1 MQKIKKL
8 FFSFGFCICAVLSF
22 GQNKMKTKIVIL
34 IFFFSSLPFLVK
46 AQSLA
51 NSSSKLDA
59 RLNKEKIFA
68 ETQRKTFNI
77 TSWAGANITEL
88 ISKWGNFTRKNETP
102 NGYIVYIYETRYSG
116 NGGKYEPGYIVSD
129 QFGNIVHQEASK
141 DNTYSY
147 DFTDFYDF
155 YVGQNNLIVKVNIG
169 TR

>member
-1 MQKIKKL
+1 MVIINL
-8 FFSFGFCICAVLSF
+8 FK
-22 GQNKMKTKIVIL
+22 KMKTKIVIL

-77 TSWAGANITEL
+77 TSWAGVNITEL
-88 ISKWGNFTRKNETP
+88 INKWGNYTKKNEIP
-102 NGYIVYIYETRYSG
+102 NGYTIYSYETRYSG
-116 NGGKYEPGYIVSD
+116 NGGKYEPGYVVTD
-129 QFGNIVHQEASK
+129 QFGNILHQESAK

>member
-1 MQKIKKL
+1 MVIINL
-8 FFSFGFCICAVLSF
+8 FK
-22 GQNKMKTKIVIL
+22 KMKTKIVIL

-116 NGGKYEPGYIVSD
+116 NGGKYESGYIVSD

>member
-1 MQKIKKL
+1 MKGIL
-8 FFSFGFCICAVLSF
+8 F
-22 GQNKMKTKIVIL
+22 IVFYFAI
-34 IFFFSSLPFLVK
+34 SLNVIVK

>member
-1 MQKIKKL
+1 M
-8 FFSFGFCICAVLSF
+8 F
-22 GQNKMKTKIVIL
+22 KMKKNTLIL
-34 IFFFSSLPFLVK
+34 LCFLLHFLVK
-46 AQSLA
+46 SQSLA
-51 NSSSKLDA
+51 NSNSKLDA

-88 ISKWGNFTRKNETP
+88 INKWGNYTKKTETP
-102 NGYIVYIYETRYSG
+102 NGYTIYSYETRYSG
-116 NGGKYEPGYIVSD
+116 NGGKYESGYVVTD
-129 QFGNIVHQEASK
+129 QFGNILHQESVR

>member
-1 MQKIKKL
+1 M
-8 FFSFGFCICAVLSF
+8 F
-22 GQNKMKTKIVIL
+22 KMKKNTLIL
-34 IFFFSSLPFLVK
+34 LCFLLHFLVK

-88 ISKWGNFTRKNETP
+88 INKWGNFTKKNETP
-102 NGYIVYIYETRYSG
+102 NGYTVYIYETRYSG
-116 NGGKYEPGYIVSD
+116 NGGKYEPGYVVTD
-129 QFGNIVHQEASK
+129 QFGNILHQESAK

>member
-1 MQKIKKL
+1 M
-8 FFSFGFCICAVLSF
+8 F
-22 GQNKMKTKIVIL
+22 KMKKNTLIL
-34 IFFFSSLPFLVK
+34 LCFLLHFLVK

-51 NSSSKLDA
+51 NSNSKLDA

-68 ETQRKTFNI
+68 ETKRKTFNI

-88 ISKWGNFTRKNETP
+88 INKWGNYTKKTETP
-102 NGYIVYIYETRYSG
+102 NGYTIYSYETRYSG
-116 NGGKYEPGYIVSD
+116 NGGKYEPGYVVTD
-129 QFGNIVHQEASK
+129 QFGNILHQESAR

-155 YVGQNNLIVKVNIG
+155 YVAQNNLIVKVNIG

>member
-1 MQKIKKL
+1 ML
-8 FFSFGFCICAVLSF
+8 
-22 GQNKMKTKIVIL
+22 KMKKNTLIL
-34 IFFFSSLPFLVK
+34 LCFLLHFLVK

-51 NSSSKLDA
+51 NSNSKLDA

-77 TSWAGANITEL
+77 TSWAGANIAEL
-88 ISKWGNFTRKNETP
+88 INKWGNYTKKTETP
-102 NGYIVYIYETRYSG
+102 NGYTIYSYETRYSG
-116 NGGKYEPGYIVSD
+116 NGGKYEPGYVVTD
-129 QFGNIVHQEASK
+129 QFGNILHQESAR

-155 YVGQNNLIVKVNIG
+155 YVAQNNLIVKVNIG

>member
-1 MQKIKKL
+1 
-8 FFSFGFCICAVLSF
+8 
-22 GQNKMKTKIVIL
+22 MKTKIVIL

-68 ETQRKTFNI
+68 KNQRKTFNI

-88 ISKWGNFTRKNETP
+88 ISKWGNITRKNETP

>member
-1 MQKIKKL
+1 M
-8 FFSFGFCICAVLSF
+8 F
-22 GQNKMKTKIVIL
+22 KMKKNTLIL
-34 IFFFSSLPFLVK
+34 LCFLLHFLVK

-77 TSWAGANITEL
+77 TSWAGANIAEL
-88 ISKWGNFTRKNETP
+88 INKWGNYTKKTETP
-102 NGYIVYIYETRYSG
+102 NGYTIYSYETRYSG
-116 NGGKYEPGYIVSD
+116 NGGKYEPGYVVTD
-129 QFGNIVHQEASK
+129 QFGNILHQESAR

-155 YVGQNNLIVKVNIG
+155 YVAQNNLIVKVNIG

>member
-1 MQKIKKL
+1 
-8 FFSFGFCICAVLSF
+8 
-22 GQNKMKTKIVIL
+22 MKTKIVIL

-51 NSSSKLDA
+51 NSNSKLDA

-68 ETQRKTFNI
+68 EIQRKTFNI

>member
-1 MQKIKKL
+1 MKGIL
-8 FFSFGFCICAVLSF
+8 F
-22 GQNKMKTKIVIL
+22 IVFYFAI
-34 IFFFSSLPFLVK
+34 SLNVIVK

-51 NSSSKLDA
+51 NSNSKLDA

-68 ETQRKTFNI
+68 EIQRKTFNI
-77 TSWAGANITEL
+77 TSWAGVNITEL
-88 ISKWGNFTRKNETP
+88 INKWGNYTKKNEIP
-102 NGYIVYIYETRYSG
+102 NGYTIYSYETRYSG
-116 NGGKYEPGYIVSD
+116 NGGKYEPGYVVTD
-129 QFGNIVHQEASK
+129 QFGNILHQESAK

>member
-1 MQKIKKL
+1 M
-8 FFSFGFCICAVLSF
+8 F
-22 GQNKMKTKIVIL
+22 KMKKNTLIL
-34 IFFFSSLPFLVK
+34 LCFLLHFLVK

-88 ISKWGNFTRKNETP
+88 INKWGNYTKKTETP
-102 NGYIVYIYETRYSG
+102 NGYTIYSYETRYSG
-116 NGGKYEPGYIVSD
+116 NGGKYEPGYVVTD
-129 QFGNIVHQEASK
+129 QFWNILHQESAR

>member
-1 MQKIKKL
+1 MVIINL
-8 FFSFGFCICAVLSF
+8 FK
-22 GQNKMKTKIVIL
+22 KMKTKIVIL
-34 IFFFSSLPFLVK
+34 FFFFSSLPFLVK

-68 ETQRKTFNI
+68 ETHRKTFNI

-88 ISKWGNFTRKNETP
+88 INKWGNYTKKTETP
-102 NGYIVYIYETRYSG
+102 NGYTIYSNETRYSG
-116 NGGKYEPGYIVSD
+116 NGGKYEPGYVVTD
-129 QFGNIVHQEASK
+129 QFGNILHQEASK
-141 DNTYSY
+141 DNRYSY

-155 YVGQNNLIVKVNIG
+155 YVDQNKVIIKVNIG

>member
-1 MQKIKKL
+1 MVIINL
-8 FFSFGFCICAVLSF
+8 FK
-22 GQNKMKTKIVIL
+22 KMKTKIVIL

-68 ETQRKTFNI
+68 EIQRKTFNI
-77 TSWAGANITEL
+77 TSWAGVNITEL
-88 ISKWGNFTRKNETP
+88 INKWGNYTKKNEIP
-102 NGYIVYIYETRYSG
+102 NGYTIYSYETRYSG

-155 YVGQNNLIVKVNIG
+155 YVDQNGVIIKVNTG

>member
-1 MQKIKKL
+1 
-8 FFSFGFCICAVLSF
+8 
-22 GQNKMKTKIVIL
+22 MKTKIVIL

-51 NSSSKLDA
+51 NSNSKLDA

>member
-1 MQKIKKL
+1 M
-8 FFSFGFCICAVLSF
+8 F
-22 GQNKMKTKIVIL
+22 KMKKITLIL
-34 IFFFSSLPFLVK
+34 LCFLLHFLVK

-51 NSSSKLDA
+51 NSNSKLDA

-88 ISKWGNFTRKNETP
+88 INKWGNYTKKTEIP
-102 NGYIVYIYETRYSG
+102 NGYTIYSYETRYSG
-116 NGGKYEPGYIVSD
+116 NGGKYEPGYVVTD
-129 QFGNIVHQEASK
+129 QFGNILHQESAR

-155 YVGQNNLIVKVNIG
+155 YVAQNNLIVKVNIG

>member
-1 MQKIKKL
+1 
-8 FFSFGFCICAVLSF
+8 
-22 GQNKMKTKIVIL
+22 MKTKIVIL

-51 NSSSKLDA
+51 NSNSKLDA

-68 ETQRKTFNI
+68 DTQRKTFNI

>member
-1 MQKIKKL
+1 
-8 FFSFGFCICAVLSF
+8 
-22 GQNKMKTKIVIL
+22 MKTKIVIL
-34 IFFFSSLPFLVK
+34 IFFFSSLLFLVK

-68 ETQRKTFNI
+68 ETHRKTFNI

-88 ISKWGNFTRKNETP
+88 INKWGNYTKKTETP
-102 NGYIVYIYETRYSG
+102 TGYTIYSYETRYSG
-116 NGGKYEPGYIVSD
+116 NGGKYEPGYVVTD
-129 QFGNIVHQEASK
+129 QFGNILHQEASK
-141 DNTYSY
+141 DNRYSY

-155 YVGQNNLIVKVNIG
+155 YVDQNKVIIKVNIG

>member
-1 MQKIKKL
+1 
-8 FFSFGFCICAVLSF
+8 
-22 GQNKMKTKIVIL
+22 MKTKIVIL

-116 NGGKYEPGYIVSD
+116 NGGKYEPGYVLTD
-129 QFGNIVHQEASK
+129 QFGNILHQEASK
-141 DNTYSY
+141 DNRYSY

-155 YVGQNNLIVKVNIG
+155 YVDQNKVIIKVNIG

>member
-1 MQKIKKL
+1 
-8 FFSFGFCICAVLSF
+8 
-22 GQNKMKTKIVIL
+22 MKTKIVIL

-155 YVGQNNLIVKVNIG
+155 YVDQNGVIIKVNTG

>member
-1 MQKIKKL
+1 MFRMKKITL
-8 FFSFGFCICAVLSF
+8 
-22 GQNKMKTKIVIL
+22 IL
-34 IFFFSSLPFLVK
+34 LCFLLHFLVK

-51 NSSSKLDA
+51 NSNSKLDA

-88 ISKWGNFTRKNETP
+88 INKWGNYTKKTKTP
-102 NGYIVYIYETRYSG
+102 NGYTIYSYETRYSG
-116 NGGKYEPGYIVSD
+116 NGGKYEPGYVVTD
-129 QFGNIVHQEASK
+129 QFGNLLHQESAK

>member
-1 MQKIKKL
+1 M
-8 FFSFGFCICAVLSF
+8 
-22 GQNKMKTKIVIL
+22 
-34 IFFFSSLPFLVK
+34 PFLVK

>member
-1 MQKIKKL
+1 M
-8 FFSFGFCICAVLSF
+8 F
-22 GQNKMKTKIVIL
+22 KMKKNTLIL
-34 IFFFSSLPFLVK
+34 LCFLLHFLVK

-77 TSWAGANITEL
+77 TSWAGANIAEL
-88 ISKWGNFTRKNETP
+88 INKWGNYTKKTETP
-102 NGYIVYIYETRYSG
+102 NGYTIYSYETRYSG
-116 NGGKYEPGYIVSD
+116 NGGKYEPGYVVTD
-129 QFGNIVHQEASK
+129 QFGNILHQESAK

>member
-1 MQKIKKL
+1 M
-8 FFSFGFCICAVLSF
+8 F
-22 GQNKMKTKIVIL
+22 KMKKNTLIL
-34 IFFFSSLPFLVK
+34 LCFLLHFLVK

-51 NSSSKLDA
+51 NSNSKLDA

-88 ISKWGNFTRKNETP
+88 INKWGNYTKKTETP
-102 NGYIVYIYETRYSG
+102 NGYTIYSYETRYSG
-116 NGGKYEPGYIVSD
+116 NGGKYEPGDVVTD
-129 QFGNIVHQEASK
+129 QFGNILHQESAK

-155 YVGQNNLIVKVNIG
+155 YVAQNNLIVKVNIG

>member
-1 MQKIKKL
+1 MVIINL
-8 FFSFGFCICAVLSF
+8 FK
-22 GQNKMKTKIVIL
+22 KMKTKIVIL

-51 NSSSKLDA
+51 NSNSKLDA

-68 ETQRKTFNI
+68 EIQRKTFNI
-77 TSWAGANITEL
+77 TSWAGVNITEL
-88 ISKWGNFTRKNETP
+88 INKWGNYTKKNEIP
-102 NGYIVYIYETRYSG
+102 NGYTIYSYETRYSG

>member
-1 MQKIKKL
+1 MVIINL
-8 FFSFGFCICAVLSF
+8 FK
-22 GQNKMKTKIVIL
+22 KMKTKIVIL

-77 TSWAGANITEL
+77 TSWAGVNITEL
-88 ISKWGNFTRKNETP
+88 INKWGNYTKKTEIP
-102 NGYIVYIYETRYSG
+102 NGYTIYSYETRYSG

>member
-1 MQKIKKL
+1 MFRMKKITL
-8 FFSFGFCICAVLSF
+8 
-22 GQNKMKTKIVIL
+22 IL
-34 IFFFSSLPFLVK
+34 LCFLLHFLVK

-51 NSSSKLDA
+51 NSNSKLDA

-88 ISKWGNFTRKNETP
+88 INKWGNYTKKTETP
-102 NGYIVYIYETRYSG
+102 NGYTIYSYETRYSE
-116 NGGKYEPGYIVSD
+116 NGGKYEPGYVVTD
-129 QFGNIVHQEASK
+129 QFGNILHQESAK
-141 DNTYSY
+141 DDTYSY

>member
-1 MQKIKKL
+1 
-8 FFSFGFCICAVLSF
+8 
-22 GQNKMKTKIVIL
+22 MKTKIIILIL
-34 IFFFSSLPFLVK
+34 IFSSHHFLLK
-46 AQSLA
+46 AQSIA
-51 NSSSKLDA
+51 NNSSKLEA

-68 ETQRKTFNI
+68 TSQRKIFKI
-77 TSWAGANITEL
+77 TSWAGTNITEL
-88 ISKWGNFTRKNETP
+88 INKWGNFTRKNETP
-102 NGYIVYIYETRYSG
+102 NGYIVYTYETRYSG

-155 YVGQNNLIVKVNIG
+155 YVDQNGVIIKVNTG

>member
-1 MQKIKKL
+1 M
-8 FFSFGFCICAVLSF
+8 F
-22 GQNKMKTKIVIL
+22 KMKKITLIL
-34 IFFFSSLPFLVK
+34 LCFLLHFLVK

-77 TSWAGANITEL
+77 TSWAGANISEL
-88 ISKWGNFTRKNETP
+88 INKWGNYTKKTETP
-102 NGYIVYIYETRYSG
+102 NGYTIYSYETRYSG
-116 NGGKYEPGYIVSD
+116 NGGKYEPGYVITD
-129 QFGNIVHQEASK
+129 QFGNILHQESAK

>member
-1 MQKIKKL
+1 MVIINL
-8 FFSFGFCICAVLSF
+8 FK
-22 GQNKMKTKIVIL
+22 KMKTKIVIL

-51 NSSSKLDA
+51 NSNSKLDA

-68 ETQRKTFNI
+68 EIQRKTFNI
-77 TSWAGANITEL
+77 TSWAGVNITEL
-88 ISKWGNFTRKNETP
+88 INKWRNYTKKNEIP
-102 NGYIVYIYETRYSG
+102 NGYTIYSYETRYSG
-116 NGGKYEPGYIVSD
+116 NGGKYEPGYVVTD
-129 QFGNIVHQEASK
+129 QFGNILHQESAK